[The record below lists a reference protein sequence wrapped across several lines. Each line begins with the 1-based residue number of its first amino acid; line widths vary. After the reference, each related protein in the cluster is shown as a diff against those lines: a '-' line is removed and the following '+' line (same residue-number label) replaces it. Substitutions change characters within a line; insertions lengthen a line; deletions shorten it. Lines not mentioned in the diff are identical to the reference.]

1 MILMAGLLLGFLVF
15 ISGSVST
22 QTAMDQLDQTVRD
35 NLQQVDMTDGSLQ
48 LGESFRFYN
57 NGVYTLVYSQN
68 ESLLAGQVPVG
79 FTADEPF
86 QSGLTRPVDVRGV
99 RYYVLDFW
107 LPLSWEGGVWVR
119 GILEAPEN
127 PQVVQNPHEHRSG
140 GHALCSSCWLRWEDI
155 LSPGGPSAPWTR
167 SHPPQRPSTR
177 RPTCPAG

>member
-1 MILMAGLLLGFLVF
+1 MKHLSVKVKITIWYVLLMILMAGLLLGFLVF

-119 GILEAPEN
+119 GCL
-127 PQVVQNPHEHRSG
+127 
-140 GHALCSSCWLRWEDI
+140 LYT
-155 LSPGGPSAPWTR
+155 SPSPR
-167 SHPPQRPSTR
+167 D
-177 RPTCPAG
+177 